1 MNNTRNFTNDIS
13 NKTSFIS
20 LKNEINKKI
29 KETLFDDNSLFLSSS
44 FNYFC
49 SNYKCIDLVE
59 EGKNVSNILDNITT
73 NNKEEINESI
83 NSNTVIIS
91 EKKVRSSHDDN
102 ESKKKPF
109 LRRMKCRARTDLRSG
124 SGRTSGAGSRTM
136 RAHHR
141 ARPT

>member
-49 SNYKCIDLVE
+49 SNYKSIDLIE
-59 EGKNVSNILDNITT
+59 EGKKISNILDNIST
-73 NNKEEINESI
+73 NNEEEINENY
-83 NSNTVIIS
+83 NSNSVVIN
-91 EKKVRSSHDDN
+91 EKKAGSSHGGS
-102 ESKKKPF
+102 ESKKKLNEF
-109 LRRMKCRARTDLRSG
+109 EDEKS
-124 SGRTSGAGSRTM
+124 SSFGRTTQELTPF
-136 RAHHR
+136 
-141 ARPT
+141 PTS